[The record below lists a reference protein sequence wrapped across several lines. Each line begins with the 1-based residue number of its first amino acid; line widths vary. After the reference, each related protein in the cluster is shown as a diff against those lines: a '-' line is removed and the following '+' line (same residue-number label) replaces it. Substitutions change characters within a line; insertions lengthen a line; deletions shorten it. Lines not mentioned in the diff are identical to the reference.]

1 MCGDFLSSVSISSY
15 CSTSQASSP
24 RPEAIQEDTSLVTHV
39 NNLVFR
45 NNNNNNN
52 NNLLLHQ
59 LQPEADVIQYM

>member
-1 MCGDFLSSVSISSY
+1 MYKL
-15 CSTSQASSP
+15 
-24 RPEAIQEDTSLVTHV
+24 
-39 NNLVFR
+39 NN